1 MLKNTDNAPQVG
13 LIVPYSLFRE
23 KQYRDKIS
31 VSVKVSIK
39 NIDLEKLLVNWFK
52 QALLEFPNQ

>member
-1 MLKNTDNAPQVG
+1 MTNTDKYRQMLKNIENAPQVG

-39 NIDLEKLLVNWFK
+39 NILI
-52 QALLEFPNQ
+52 